1 MTIQDILTA
10 AYAKSKKNQPERIA
24 TEETELVGVVN
35 RVFRTNFMRGVR
47 VNPYWF
53 GVDSVVSFSSPGWA
67 RPPKAEAV
75 FRIEIDAS
83 TEVIVVPFQ
92 ERAVEPTIPAVYR
105 YNQVYRSAGNPSD
118 PTSGDLTFF
127 YSSRPTDV
135 ADLTTALDTRFPEA
149 YRELLVVETAIYLAI
164 KDQREDE
171 VAALG
176 SERDQ
181 WLLLYLAFLEHETM
195 NEVGIRHI
203 EPFSTPSVIPIAS
216 LLTGGSEVE
225 LP

>member
-1 MTIQDILTA
+1 MNVQDILTD

-35 RVFRTNFMRGVR
+35 RIVRTMFMIGVR

-53 GVDSVVSFSSPGWA
+53 GVDNAIAFSSPGWA

-83 TEVIVVPFQ
+83 TEVIVVPFK
-92 ERAVEPTIPAVYR
+92 ERDVEPTIPAVYR
-105 YNQVYRSAGNPSD
+105 YAQVYRSAGNASD
-118 PTSGDLTFF
+118 PTSGNLTFF
-127 YSSRPTDV
+127 YSERPTDV
-135 ADLTTALDTRFPEA
+135 ADLTTEIDTRFPVA
-149 YRELLVVETAIYLAI
+149 YKELLDLETAIYLAI
-164 KDQREDE
+164 KDERESE
-171 VAALG
+171 VAALVR
-176 SERDQ
+176 ERDRS
-181 WLLLYLAFLEHETM
+181 LLMYLAFLEHETL
-195 NEVGIRHI
+195 NEVGIQHI
-203 EPFSTPSVIPIAS
+203 SPFNTPSMIPIAS